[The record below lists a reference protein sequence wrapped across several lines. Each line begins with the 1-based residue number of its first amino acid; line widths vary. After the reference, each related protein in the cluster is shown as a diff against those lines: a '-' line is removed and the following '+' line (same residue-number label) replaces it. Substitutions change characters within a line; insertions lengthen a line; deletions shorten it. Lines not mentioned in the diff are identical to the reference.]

1 MYSTSKLKKVC
12 KNYLKARREFLD
24 ISNQQNELFGNDN
37 IVGRIGEFIAIQ
49 FLRNYS
55 RVPIKNLNKTQKGYD
70 LLCNNKKI
78 SVKTITCENLTKRT
92 TRIKDPWD
100 ELVLIELKEGKIEKI
115 GYIVKGRFQKA
126 IRDEFI
132 RSEPYT
138 KLSMLNPGGLIGRY
152 GKVFTE
158 RKFLNKLL

>member
-100 ELVLIELKEGKIEKI
+100 ELVLIELKEGKLK
-115 GYIVKGRFQKA
+115 
-126 IRDEFI
+126 
-132 RSEPYT
+132 
-138 KLSMLNPGGLIGRY
+138 KLDI
-152 GKVFTE
+152 
-158 RKFLNKLL
+158 